1 MLVITFVFG
10 VIVGVAIII
19 GLLRMTATTDPTG
32 CIVVFG
38 SLLFLILWM
47 LLAIPWFFLAK

>member
-1 MLVITFVFG
+1 MLAIAFGFG
-10 VIVGVAIII
+10 VIIGAVIII

-38 SLLFLILWM
+38 SLLFLIIWM
-47 LLAIPWFFLAK
+47 LLVIPWLFLAR

>member
-1 MLVITFVFG
+1 MLVITFVLG

-38 SLLFLILWM
+38 GLLFLIIWM
-47 LLAIPWFFLAK
+47 LLVIPWLFLAR

>member
-1 MLVITFVFG
+1 MLVITFVLG

-38 SLLFLILWM
+38 SLLFLIIWM
-47 LLAIPWFFLAK
+47 LLVIPWLFVAR